1 MTQMPAAPS
10 GARAPRGPSGS
21 RPALRIVRP
30 EPRAISHLPFVLLCA
45 GVLAAGLIC
54 VLLLNTA
61 LAKGSYE
68 AHALEDGSAQ
78 LEERQQQLAAVLATR
93 QGPQGLAA
101 RAQELGM
108 VRPDSVRWLDLTT
121 GTVSGTATR
130 ARAGDQPSIVTEPS
144 YLRTAPPTSTP
155 SASPGATP
163 SAAPAPTA
171 SPGAPAPPSSA
182 TAGPSATA
190 GSTAT
195 ARQTAI
201 APKAAAPR
209 AAATSR
215 GPAAADVTGR

>member
-1 MTQMPAAPS
+1 M
-10 GARAPRGPSGS
+10 
-21 RPALRIVRP
+21 RP

-144 YLRTAPPTSTP
+144 YLRTAPPASTP

-163 SAAPAPTA
+163 SPTPVPTT
-171 SPGAPAPPSSA
+171 SPGAPAPRSSA

-190 GSTAT
+190 APTAT
-195 ARQTAI
+195 AGPTAAARQTAI
-201 APKAAAPR
+201 APKAAATR
-209 AAATSR
+209 AAATTR
-215 GPAAADVTGR
+215 APAAADATGR